1 MKNII
6 FDVSR
11 IFTVSK
17 VGGSLRITI
26 PKDYCDNMGIEVGHK
41 LAVRSV
47 GPTCLLVGSP
57 EDVYDPNGIIMNFGK
72 EAKDDK

>member
-1 MKNII
+1 MKKLNV
-6 FDVSR
+6 DVSR
-11 IFTVSK
+11 IFTVSR

-26 PKDYCDNMGIEVGHK
+26 PKDYCVNMGVEEGHK

-57 EDVYDPNGIIMNFGK
+57 EDVYNPNGIIMSFRE
-72 EAKDDK
+72 EAENDK